1 MGAIKKRKDNNL
13 TMYSSVMMIELQHYK
28 IARLIVFTIEDKEI
42 IDSLVQHIWYG
53 YIRVMGDYS
62 WKLELN

>member
-1 MGAIKKRKDNNL
+1 MGAIKKRKDNF

-28 IARLIVFTIEDKEI
+28 IARLIVFTIEHKEI

-62 WKLELN
+62 